1 VPIGAGDGRRISD
14 LASIGA
20 VRHAFLILGA
30 FRHGTWLRLP
40 LRKLNIE
47 RFGLLHDDTSTAT
60 YACMPF
66 KGSSRP

>member
-1 VPIGAGDGRRISD
+1 MGAGDGRRISD

-30 FRHGTWLRLP
+30 ARHGTWLRLP

-47 RFGLLHDDTSTAT
+47 RT
-60 YACMPF
+60 
-66 KGSSRP
+66 GSQTTTRRPR